1 MFQLVLKGDCSFDIS
16 RRDGAMSALL
26 TGIVVVLVICHSPKT
41 IINMLESYQVDVLF
55 IHKNCYSY
63 IVDLHR

>member
-1 MFQLVLKGDCSFDIS
+1 MQCHLYRHKIWREGAMLHFF

-41 IINMLESYQVDVLF
+41 VINMLESYQVDNHARL
-55 IHKNCYSY
+55 
-63 IVDLHR
+63 LPGR